1 MPNYVNIITGV
12 TGQDGSYLAELL
24 YKEQPNSLIFG
35 LARSVGTNR
44 DLGSLSRADFKVPFY
59 ISDGAPQNLI
69 KAYQD
74 GFRFF
79 ILNCDFSS
87 EDSVE
92 KAFEQIEVFV
102 RQGQIPNVFGLSKA
116 SFSIYPMK
124 FFCYH
129 MGALSHV
136 HESYADPELYFRTN
150 TFGSLYMLR
159 AFMKLFKKLDYHMVR
174 DNMGFFYH
182 AATTELFSGD
192 IATVPQ
198 TSKTPFEPQ
207 TPYAVSK
214 LAAFYLLQFEME
226 TKKGNYNLFLRQG
239 ILANH
244 ESPRRPAKFV
254 TKKIVE
260 AVARFLRNG
269 SKTQLG
275 NTWTQRDWGYAKDY
289 MGAVV
294 KMMTP
299 EAPKSLVIGTGVKH
313 TVDQFIDK
321 TLDSYARY
329 LGVRLSKDAIFSI
342 DSPTYM
348 RQMEVG
354 NLCIDANEAKEKIGW
369 TAAYQLDD
377 LIDLMVVNTIQEWGL
392 K

>member
-24 YKEQPNSLIFG
+24 YEEQPNSLIFG

-44 DLGSLSRADFKVPFY
+44 DLGSLSRKDFKIPYHV
-59 ISDGAPQNLI
+59 SDGGLQSLA
-69 KAYQD
+69 KAYQN

-79 ILNCDFSS
+79 VLNCDISS
-87 EDSVE
+87 EDSVM
-92 KAFEQIEVFV
+92 KAFEQIEAFL
-102 RQGQIPNVFGLSKA
+102 RHGQIPNVFGLSKT
-116 SFSIYPMK
+116 SLSIYPMK

-150 TFGSLYMLR
+150 TLGSLYMLR
-159 AFMKLFKKLDYHMVR
+159 GFMKLFKKMDYHMVK
-174 DNMGFFYH
+174 DNIGFFYH

-192 IATVPQ
+192 PKTIPQ
-198 TSKTPFEPQ
+198 RSSTPFEPQ

-214 LAAFYLLQFEME
+214 LAAFYMLQFEME
-226 TKKGNYNLFLRQG
+226 TKKDNYNLFLRQG

-260 AVARFLRNG
+260 AVARFLRTG
-269 SKTQLG
+269 EKTQLG

-289 MGAVV
+289 MRAVI
-294 KMMTP
+294 KMMSP
-299 EAPKSLVIGTGVKH
+299 EAPSSMVIGTGVKH

-321 TLDSYARY
+321 TLDSYSRH
-329 LGVRLSKDAIFSI
+329 LGVRLNKEAIFNVNSLAY
-342 DSPTYM
+342 T

-354 NLCIDANEAKEKIGW
+354 SLCIDAEEAKNKIGW
-369 TAAYQLDD
+369 VAQYQLDD